1 MMGYREQ
8 AWHDREEKK
17 KLKISLSSK
26 ISTYSHPK
34 APGEHVKTVTG

>member
-8 AWHDREEKK
+8 AWHDREKK
-17 KLKISLSSK
+17 NFKISLSK